1 MKHRQ
6 TKHLAVCVVLLGAA
20 LTVLVWFSLR
30 DRLLSASYMEPVR
43 HLSGVTMQI
52 DGGEPEAV
60 VLPAKLDRLAPRTPV
75 ALTAAA
81 EVRPGD
87 SLLIK
92 SVFAPLRLYI
102 DGVLAYECGQEGS
115 YPPYMNDPPT
125 ILATVP
131 LPDKEGTVSLR
142 IEYLSPTQRSTL
154 SLPPLAVGNEA
165 ALLADQFRENGFS
178 LLFSLILIF
187 IGLAMVLV
195 SLTIVSR
202 VSSGFSFLWLGLFS
216 LSAGIWVLGE
226 CDLTAFLLPYPS
238 LLYTM
243 AYVGLFTVTIPFLNF
258 GLVVLNP
265 KSRLPFRI
273 LLVVHYVSVAAAL
286 TLQLSG
292 LMDFTRS
299 LYWFHIIA
307 PLGFVVFAGCL
318 VWEHFRYRNPAA
330 GRFAPAVIL
339 LAASTVLEVL
349 NYWLRLTDVLT
360 VFFQLGALAFVIALG
375 LVSGYYVRES
385 VRTAAEKARLE
396 YEMAAAARQLEL
408 QRLQYQKMAE
418 NDAAVK
424 AQRHDLRHQLTVLRE
439 MNARG
444 DSQKLGVYID
454 TLLGNIPSDKDIR
467 LCENYAVNA
476 VAAYYAAA
484 ARNEGIESSLQFAL
498 PGELDD
504 TVESDLCIIVGNL
517 LENAVEACRRME
529 NGARFIRLNS
539 RLEYGTL
546 TITADN
552 SFNGNIWEKDGV
564 FLSSKREGEGVGLS
578 SVAAVAKKYGGRA
591 RFEAKDGV
599 FQASVYVRLGDDI
612 W

>member
-273 LLVVHYVSVAAAL
+273 LLVVHYVS
-286 TLQLSG
+286 T
-292 LMDFTRS
+292 
-299 LYWFHIIA
+299 
-307 PLGFVVFAGCL
+307 PLC
-318 VWEHFRYRNPAA
+318 
-330 GRFAPAVIL
+330 GR
-339 LAASTVLEVL
+339 
-349 NYWLRLTDVLT
+349 
-360 VFFQLGALAFVIALG
+360 
-375 LVSGYYVRES
+375 
-385 VRTAAEKARLE
+385 
-396 YEMAAAARQLEL
+396 RQ
-408 QRLQYQKMAE
+408 Q
-418 NDAAVK
+418 
-424 AQRHDLRHQLTVLRE
+424 
-439 MNARG
+439 
-444 DSQKLGVYID
+444 SQTG
-454 TLLGNIPSDKDIR
+454 
-467 LCENYAVNA
+467 
-476 VAAYYAAA
+476 
-484 ARNEGIESSLQFAL
+484 
-498 PGELDD
+498 
-504 TVESDLCIIVGNL
+504 
-517 LENAVEACRRME
+517 
-529 NGARFIRLNS
+529 
-539 RLEYGTL
+539 
-546 TITADN
+546 
-552 SFNGNIWEKDGV
+552 
-564 FLSSKREGEGVGLS
+564 
-578 SVAAVAKKYGGRA
+578 
-591 RFEAKDGV
+591 
-599 FQASVYVRLGDDI
+599 
-612 W
+612 